1 MGDFLMFDDK
11 GPLLFINS
19 VTTEAIPKNQTTFD
33 SRDTSNRKLAFKDTK
48 KLHNLIEM
56 YQKKRPVLC
65 NLLTENKNYIG
76 IPYHLENNFLLF
88 KTQDG
93 QDEKLDLALL
103 RKIEIIRF

>member
-11 GPLLFINS
+11 GPLLFIES
-19 VTTEAIPKNQTTFD
+19 VTTEAVPNNQTTFD
-33 SRDTSNRKLAFKDTK
+33 SREKSNRKLEFKETR
-48 KLHNLIEM
+48 KLSNLIEM

-65 NLLTENKNYIG
+65 NLVTENNIYTG

-88 KTQDG
+88 KNQDG
-93 QDEKLDLALL
+93 KDEKLDLALL